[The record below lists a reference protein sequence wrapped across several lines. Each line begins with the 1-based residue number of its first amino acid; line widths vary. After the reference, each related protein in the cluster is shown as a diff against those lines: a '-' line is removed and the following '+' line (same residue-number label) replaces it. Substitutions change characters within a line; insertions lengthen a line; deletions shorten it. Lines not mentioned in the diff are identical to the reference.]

1 MKGRPMT
8 ATRVRGAASGGLVLA
23 TLILGA
29 SVANLNMS
37 VANVALPTIDRDL
50 GATQTQL
57 DLVAVGFT
65 LGLATSV
72 LYLGALADR
81 HGRKLMLLLGLGL
94 SIPAAALAAWS
105 GDVNVLILARL
116 FGGVAA
122 GMAFPTTLSLIT
134 ALLQGQQ
141 RTRGIAL
148 WSGCGGGAAALG
160 PLLSGFLLRHFWWG
174 SVFAVTI
181 PLAVAG
187 LVLAFL
193 LIPRHAG
200 ESASAVDDFGGVVS
214 VIFIGAL
221 IMAINLAPVPGRTT
235 VTVVLGIVTVATGVL
250 FFWRQRRTP
259 NPLFDLHVAARRL
272 FWVAAAAGIV
282 VFGSLMGS
290 LFIGQQFLQDVL
302 GMDSFQAGA
311 AILPT
316 PVLTVLLAPVAAR
329 LIIRRGARLTL
340 VLGFLCVIAGFAT
353 MLTWH
358 SGSSYLPVGVA
369 YAFIGA
375 GVGLAGP
382 PATRSIMSSVPE
394 RRAGMGSATTDLQR
408 DLGGAVMQSVLGAL
422 LTLRYSRFFAE
433 AFTEVPKDKMQ
444 ALGDEAAAAIADSFG
459 GAADV
464 ATTLPQADAAKLMDA
479 ARQAFTEGSHV
490 AVATAVAVALG
501 GLVLVLVA
509 FPRRE
514 RELQLEA
521 SYAAADAPGPGSG
534 GGAGGPASSDGGAAP
549 PPTAAPAH
557 SAGSGA
563 DGSEASGVT

>member
-1 MKGRPMT
+1 MPHTSG
-8 ATRVRGAASGGLVLA
+8 RGAAGGLVLA

-29 SVANLNMS
+29 TVANLNLS

-81 HGRKLMLLLGLGL
+81 HGRKLMLLLGLAL

-105 GDVNVLILARL
+105 GNVEVLIVARI

-122 GMAFPTTLSLIT
+122 GMAYPTTLSLVT
-134 ALLQGQQ
+134 ALLDGPR

-148 WSGCGGGAAALG
+148 WSGCGGGAAAIG
-160 PLLSGFLLRHFWWG
+160 PLISGFLLRHFWWG

-181 PLAVAG
+181 PLAALAFVLA
-187 LVLAFL
+187 LVL
-193 LIPRHAG
+193 IPKRAG
-200 ESASAVDDFGGVVS
+200 ESSAPVDNFGGLVS
-214 VIFIGAL
+214 VVFIGAL
-221 IMAINLAPVPGRTT
+221 VIAINLAPAPGLDA
-235 VTVVLGIVTVATGVL
+235 VTIVMTAVAVAGGVT
-250 FFWRQRRTP
+250 FFWRQRRAR

-272 FWVAAAAGIV
+272 FWVAAVAGIV
-282 VFGSLMGS
+282 VFGALMGS

-316 PVLTVLLAPVAAR
+316 PVMMVLLAPVSAR
-329 LIIRRGARLTL
+329 LIQRRGGRPAL
-340 VLGFLCVIAGFAT
+340 VLGFLFVIAGFTT
-353 MLTWH
+353 MLAWH
-358 SGSSYLPVGVA
+358 EGSSYLPVGLA
-369 YAFIGA
+369 YACIGT

-382 PATRSIMSSVPE
+382 PATRSIMSAVPE

-422 LTLRYSRFFAE
+422 LTLRYSHYFAE
-433 AFTEVPKDKMQ
+433 AFTSVPKDKMQ
-444 ALGDEAAAAIADSFG
+444 ALGEQAAAEISGSFG

-464 ATTLPQADAAKLMDA
+464 ARSMPQADAAKLMDA
-479 ARQAFTEGSHV
+479 AAEAFTQGSHV
-490 AVATAVAVALG
+490 AIATAVAVAVG
-501 GLVLVLVA
+501 GLVVVLA
-509 FPRRE
+509 FFPRKDRE
-514 RELQLEA
+514 QRLEA
-521 SYAAADAPGPGSG
+521 GYAAAGQGAGAGAAGDPEAAKAGQSPPPGS
-534 GGAGGPASSDGGAAP
+534 AS
-549 PPTAAPAH
+549 
-557 SAGSGA
+557 
-563 DGSEASGVT
+563 

>member
-1 MKGRPMT
+1 MAGTSTGTIK
-8 ATRVRGAASGGLVLA
+8 AGGLVLA

-29 SVANLNMS
+29 SVANLNLS

-50 GATQTQL
+50 DATQTQL

-81 HGRKLMLLLGLGL
+81 HGRKLMLLLGLAL
-94 SIPAAALAAWS
+94 SIPTAAMAAWS
-105 GDVNVLILARL
+105 GNVDVLVLARI
-116 FGGVAA
+116 FGGIAA

-134 ALLQGQQ
+134 ALFDGQR

-160 PLLSGFLLRHFWWG
+160 PVISGFLLRHFWWG

-181 PLAVAG
+181 PLAAVA
-187 LVLAFL
+187 LVLAL
-193 LIPRHAG
+193 VLIPKRAG
-200 ESASAVDDFGGVVS
+200 ESPEPVDNLGGVIS
-214 VIFIGAL
+214 VLFIGAL
-221 IMAINLAPVPGRTT
+221 IMAINLAPAPGRNT
-235 VTVVLGIVTVATGVL
+235 VTLALAAVAVAGGAA
-250 FFWRQRRTP
+250 FFWRQRHAR

-272 FWVAAAAGIV
+272 FWVAAVAGIV
-282 VFGSLMGS
+282 VFGALMGS

-311 AILPT
+311 AILPA
-316 PVLTVLLAPVAAR
+316 PVLMVLLAPVAAR
-329 LIIRRGARLTL
+329 MMQRHGGRPTL

-353 MLTWH
+353 MLAWH
-358 SGSSYLPVGVA
+358 EGSGYLPVGLA

-422 LTLRYSRFFAE
+422 LTLRYSSFFAE
-433 AFTEVPKDKMQ
+433 AFTEVPKEKMQ
-444 ALGDEAAAAIADSFG
+444 ALGDEAANAIASSFG

-464 ATTLPQADAAKLMDA
+464 AKNLPQADAQKLMDA
-479 ARQAFTEGSHV
+479 AREAFTQGSHL
-490 AVATAVAVALG
+490 AIATAVAVALG
-501 GLVLVLVA
+501 GLVVVLLA
-509 FPRRE
+509 FPRKDRE
-514 RELQLEA
+514 QQTEA
-521 SYAAADAPGPGSG
+521 AYAAADPG
-534 GGAGGPASSDGGAAP
+534 
-549 PPTAAPAH
+549 TAAGTAAAGTANPPATP
-557 SAGSGA
+557 AG
-563 DGSEASGVT
+563 

>member
-1 MKGRPMT
+1 V
-8 ATRVRGAASGGLVLA
+8 TRTRSAAAGGLVLA

-65 LGLATSV
+65 LGLAASV

-81 HGRKLMLLLGLGL
+81 HGRKLMLLLGLAL

-105 GDVNVLILARL
+105 GDVNVLVLARL

-134 ALLQGQQ
+134 ALLDGPQ

-181 PLAVAG
+181 PLAAVAF
-187 LVLAFL
+187 VLAL
-193 LIPRHAG
+193 ILIPRRAG
-200 ESASAVDDFGGVVS
+200 ESTEAVDDLGGVLS
-214 VIFIGAL
+214 VLFIGAL
-221 IMAINLAPVPGRTT
+221 IMGINLAPVPGRGTVTT
-235 VTVVLGIVTVATGVL
+235 VLGVVTLVTGVA
-250 FFWRQRRTP
+250 FFWRQHRAA
-259 NPLFDLHVAARRL
+259 NPLFDLHVARRRL
-272 FWVAAAAGIV
+272 FWVAAVAGIV
-282 VFGSLMGS
+282 VFGALMGS

-302 GMDSFQAGA
+302 GLDSFQAGA
-311 AILPT
+311 AILPA
-316 PVLTVLLAPVAAR
+316 PLLMVLLAPVSAR
-329 LIIRRGARLTL
+329 LILRVGARLTL
-340 VLGFLCVIAGFAT
+340 ALGFVLVIAGFAA
-353 MLTWH
+353 MLAWH
-358 SGSSYLPVGVA
+358 AGGGYLPVGLA
-369 YAFIGA
+369 YALIGA

-382 PATRSIMSSVPE
+382 PATRSIMASVPG

-422 LTLRYSRFFAE
+422 LTLRYSHYFAE
-433 AFTEVPKDKMQ
+433 AFTEVPAARMQ
-444 ALGDEAAAAIADSFG
+444 ALGDEAAASIADSFG
-459 GAADV
+459 GAAEV
-464 ATTLPQADAAKLMDA
+464 ARNLPQADAAKLMDA
-479 ARQAFTEGSHV
+479 AREAFTQGSHV
-490 AVATAVAVALG
+490 AIATAVAVAVA

-509 FPRRE
+509 FPRKDRE
-514 RELQLEA
+514 VQTEA
-521 SYAAADAPGPGSG
+521 AYAAEDAR
-534 GGAGGPASSDGGAAP
+534 PAPVTAPSSASP
-549 PPTAAPAH
+549 PA
-557 SAGSGA
+557 
-563 DGSEASGVT
+563 

>member
-1 MKGRPMT
+1 M
-8 ATRVRGAASGGLVLA
+8 LA

-50 GATQTQL
+50 GASQTQL

-81 HGRKLMLLLGLGL
+81 YGRKLMLLLGLAL

-105 GDVNVLILARL
+105 GDVNLLILARV

-122 GMAFPTTLSLIT
+122 GMAYPTTLSLIT
-134 ALLQGQQ
+134 ALFDGQR

-148 WSGCGGGAAALG
+148 WSGCGGGAAAIG

-174 SVFAVTI
+174 SVFAFTI
-181 PLAVAG
+181 PLALTG
-187 LVLAFL
+187 LVLAFF
-193 LIPRHAG
+193 LIPRKAG
-200 ESASAVDDFGGVVS
+200 EASEGVDNLGGVFS
-214 VIFIGAL
+214 VLFVGAL
-221 IMAINLAPVPGRTT
+221 IMAINLAPAPGRGTLAL
-235 VTVVLGIVTVATGVL
+235 VLGAVTLVTGIAFV
-250 FFWRQRRTP
+250 WRQRRAA

-272 FWVAAAAGIV
+272 FWVAAVAGIV

-302 GMDSFQAGA
+302 GLDSFQAGA
-311 AILPT
+311 AILPA
-316 PVLTVLLAPVAAR
+316 PILMILLAPVAAR
-329 LIIRRGARLTL
+329 MIVRYGARPTL
-340 VLGFLCVIAGFAT
+340 VMGFVFVIAGFAT
-353 MLTWH
+353 MLVWH
-358 SGSSYLPVGVA
+358 EGSSYLPVGLA
-369 YAFIGA
+369 YAFVGA

-422 LTLRYSRFFAE
+422 LTLRYSHYFAE
-433 AFTEVPKDKMQ
+433 AFTDVPEDKMQ
-444 ALGDEAAAAIADSFG
+444 ALGDEAAATIADSFG

-464 ATTLPQADAAKLMDA
+464 AAGLPQADAATLMDA
-479 ARQAFTEGSHV
+479 ARQAFTEGSHLAI
-490 AVATAVAVALG
+490 AVAVAVALG

-509 FPRRE
+509 FPRKE
-514 RELQLEA
+514 RELRTEA
-521 SYAAADAPGPGSG
+521 AYAAADSPGTAGAEVPAQ
-534 GGAGGPASSDGGAAP
+534 GAGASD
-549 PPTAAPAH
+549 
-557 SAGSGA
+557 A
-563 DGSEASGVT
+563 DGEPSGVA